1 MRRVA
6 RILTFAVF
14 ALATYATAQSAPL
27 VAAHRGGAALW
38 PENSLLAFRSA
49 LALGVDLL
57 EFDVHLSADGEVV
70 VLHDAT
76 LDRTTTGRGPV
87 REATLAALAPLRLRA
102 RDGRLTDEP
111 IPTLAQVLDL
121 AAPSRVGVLPEIK
134 AGADGRPYPG
144 IEEKVLALLGARGL
158 LARATVQA
166 FAPETIQRL
175 RELAPGV
182 RTMLLV
188 SRARLEREHATPA
201 TAVQWTVDAGAT
213 DLGIDHRLV
222 DRSVVDA
229 ARRASVRL
237 AVWTV
242 NDEADIR
249 RLIDLGVDVIM
260 TDRPDRLVTWGPRYG
275 PQAPNAR
282 SAPGNPGRS
291 SDRESR

>member
-1 MRRVA
+1 MRRLVA
-6 RILTFAVF
+6 VAALVLTSHA
-14 ALATYATAQSAPL
+14 AAQPAPL

-38 PENSLLAFRSA
+38 PENSVLAFREA
-49 LALGVDLL
+49 LALGVDVL

-70 VLHDAT
+70 VLHDTT

-87 REATLAALAPLRLRA
+87 RDVPLAALDALRLRT
-102 RDGRLTDEP
+102 RDGQVTAER

-121 AAPSRVGVLPEIK
+121 AAPTRVAILPEIK

-166 FAPETIQRL
+166 FAPETIQRV
-175 RELAPGV
+175 RALAPGV

-188 SRARLEREHATPA
+188 GRGRIDRERVAPA
-201 TAVQWTVDAGAT
+201 AAVRWTVEVSAT

-229 ARRASVRL
+229 ARRASIKL

-242 NDEADIR
+242 NDESDMR
-249 RLIDLGVDVIM
+249 RMVELGVDVIM
-260 TDRPDRLVTWGPRYG
+260 SDRPDLLRRVV
-275 PQAPNAR
+275 
-282 SAPGNPGRS
+282 GR
-291 SDRESR
+291 

>member
-1 MRRVA
+1 MRRVVGVLA
-6 RILTFAVF
+6 LAAL
-14 ALATYATAQSAPL
+14 ALATHAAAQSAPL
-27 VAAHRGGAALW
+27 VAAHRGGAGLW
-38 PENSLLAFRSA
+38 PENSLLAFRNA
-49 LALGVDLL
+49 LALGVDFL
-57 EFDVHLSADGEVV
+57 EFDVHLTADGEVV

-87 REATLAALAPLRLRA
+87 REATLAALASLRLRA
-102 RDGRLTDEP
+102 RDGRVTNEP

-121 AAPSRVGVLPEIK
+121 AAPTRVGVLPEVK
-134 AGADGRPYPG
+134 AGADGRAYPG
-144 IEEKVLALLGARGL
+144 IEEKVLALLSARGL

-166 FAPETIQRL
+166 FAPATLRRL

-188 SRARLEREHATPA
+188 GRARVERERAIPATP
-201 TAVQWTVDAGAT
+201 VQWAVEVGAT

-222 DRSVVDA
+222 DRTVVET
-229 ARRASVRL
+229 ARKASVGL

-260 TDRPDRLVTWGPRYG
+260 SDRPDLVRRLRTR
-275 PQAPNAR
+275 
-282 SAPGNPGRS
+282 
-291 SDRESR
+291 